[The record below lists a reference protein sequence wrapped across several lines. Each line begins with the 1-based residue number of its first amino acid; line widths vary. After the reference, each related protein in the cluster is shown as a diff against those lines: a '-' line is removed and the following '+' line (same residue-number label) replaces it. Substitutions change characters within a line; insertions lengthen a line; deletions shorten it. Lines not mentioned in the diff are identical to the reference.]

1 MSKKSSLKMGF
12 TDRGYLKVGS
22 FKVHKVVWEMFNGKM
37 EKGFQIDH
45 INGNILDN
53 RIENLRK
60 ATYAENQWNAKT
72 RVDNKSGIKGVCW
85 NSKLNKWYAQIKH
98 NKKLHYLGVFKDKK
112 EAEKVVRKK
121 RDELHGEFA
130 RHA

>member
-1 MSKKSSLKMGF
+1 MSRKSSLEMGF
-12 TDRGYLKVGS
+12 TRRGYLKVGS
-22 FKVHKVVWEMFNGKM
+22 FKVHKVVWEMFNDKL

-60 ATYAENQWNAKT
+60 ATHAENQWNAKK

-85 NSKLNKWYAQIKH
+85 KKEDKRWLAQIKH
-98 NKKLHYLGVFKDKK
+98 NKVLHYLGIFKDKA

-121 RDELHGEFA
+121 REELHGEFA